1 VSRIEKFKLY
11 DERSRCVEV
20 NFAAPNS
27 RLNCRY
33 AGISVILGYSRHS
46 REGGNPGLE
55 ANNLDSR
62 LRGNYEAYSN
72 GQVNHAEGK
81 PVADD
86 YFGLKTIG
94 L

>member
-1 VSRIEKFKLY
+1 MSRIEKFKFY
-11 DERSRCVEV
+11 AERSRCVEV

-27 RLNCRY
+27 RLNCCY
-33 AGISVILGYSRHS
+33 AAFSDIAVIPANAEIQTS
-46 REGGNPGLE
+46 E

-62 LRGNYEAYSN
+62 LRGNDEANSN